1 MTCDPLPNTG
11 LDAGIEFILLLA
23 LACLVVGATTMLAAR
38 RRARETP
45 VALALALL
53 LTLGSASALITVG
66 TGAPARRPRPAG
78 CSTSSSAK
86 DRLTVTQTSTM
97 VGLAPGVTPAPITG
111 RIVNISDQSTP
122 GSPPST
128 WRSPPSRPGAAHRR
142 VTFTSRDYRLIAA
155 RMPVGRT
162 LQPGKTTPFAGASI
176 GFNNDTSNQDA
187 CQGAAVHL
195 LYTANP

>member
-1 MTCDPLPNTG
+1 MTCDPLPSTG
-11 LDAGIEFILLLA
+11 LDANIELILLLA

-66 TGAPARRPRPAG
+66 TGAPAQAAAAG

-111 RIVNISDQSTP
+111 RIVNISDQSTRITAVDVEITSITP
-122 GSPPST
+122 RRGSSA
-128 WRSPPSRPGAAHRR
+128 SDC
-142 VTFTSRDYRLIAA
+142 TSRDYRLIAA

-162 LQPGKTTPFAGASI
+162 LQPGGATPFAGASI
-176 GFNNDTSNQDA
+176 GFKNDTSNQDA
-187 CQGAAVHL
+187 CQGATIHL